1 MVRTTAGNFWN
12 QTLAL
17 GLPKALDGYFG
28 GGDVAQTVTTTPSQS
43 AKVQFI
49 ERAAPQSMA
58 AGSNIPATSASII
71 GGVDNKVLLGVGVLA
86 VVVLIGLVR

>member
-1 MVRTTAGNFWN
+1 MSSSTFWN

-28 GGDVAQTVTTTPSQS
+28 GGDVAETMTTTPSQS
-43 AKVQFI
+43 REVQFI

-58 AGSNIPATSASII
+58 AGSNIPAPSVGIVAGI
-71 GGVDNKVLLGVGVLA
+71 DNKVLIGAAVLA
-86 VVVLIGLVR
+86 VLVVVGLVR